1 MGLQMLV
8 NAILLGGLY
17 ALMGIGFSLQWG
29 ISGII
34 NLSYGAMVMLGSYI
48 SLEIFNFFHI
58 DPFISM
64 IMSGA
69 ILFVLGAIIYRGLLQ
84 PFLKGGIVFT
94 LILTFA
100 ARLIIENIILK
111 VWSADYRTIRLA
123 YAGGNFQFGDAY
135 VPLIKFLSFIV
146 AGILIYLTYL
156 FMMKTKTGKGIQAVA
171 LDKEGAQA
179 VGINVEKMYMINFA
193 LGTALAG
200 LTGSLWASI
209 YAFSPHLLGP
219 IVGKVFIIAI
229 LGGLG
234 NIWGAAAGGLL
245 LGFAEVAGASFLGSQ
260 WQEAIGMVI
269 MVSVLL
275 WRPYGLMGKKFFG

>member
-1 MGLQMLV
+1 MSLQMLI

-34 NLSYGAMVMLGSYI
+34 NLSYGAMVILGSYI
-48 SLEIFNFFHI
+48 SLEFFNLFHL

-64 IMSGA
+64 MISGA
-69 ILFVLGAIIYRGLLQ
+69 ILFVIGAAIYRAFLQ
-84 PFLKGGIVFT
+84 PLIKGGIVFT

-100 ARLIIENIILK
+100 LRLVIENIILK
-111 VWSADYRTIRLA
+111 VWSADYRTIRVS
-123 YAGGNFQFGDAY
+123 YAGSNFQFGDAY
-135 VPLIKFLSFIV
+135 IPLIKFLAFFV
-146 AGILIYLTYL
+146 AAILIYLTYI
-156 FMMKTKTGKGIQAVA
+156 FMMNTKIGKGIQAVA

-179 VGINVEKMYMINFA
+179 VGMDVEKMYLINFA

-209 YAFSPHLLGP
+209 YSFSPHLLGP

-245 LGFAEVAGASFLGSQ
+245 LGIAETAGAVFVGSE

-269 MVSVLL
+269 MVSVLV

>member
-1 MGLQMLV
+1 MELQMLI

-34 NLSYGAMVMLGSYI
+34 NLSYGAMVILGSYI
-48 SLEIFNFFHI
+48 SLEFFNLFHL

-69 ILFVLGAIIYRGLLQ
+69 ILFVIGAAVYRTLLQ
-84 PFLKGGIVFT
+84 PLIKGGIVFT

-100 ARLIIENIILK
+100 IRLIVENIILK
-111 VWSADYRTIRLA
+111 VWSADYRTIRLT
-123 YAGGNFQFGDAY
+123 YAGNNFQFGDAY
-135 VPLIKFLSFIV
+135 VPLIKFLAFIV

-179 VGINVEKMYMINFA
+179 VGIDVEKMYLINFA

-209 YAFSPHLLGP
+209 YSFSPHLLGP

-245 LGFAEVAGASFLGSQ
+245 LGIAETAGAVFFGSE

>member
-1 MGLQMLV
+1 MGLQMLI

-34 NLSYGAMVMLGSYI
+34 NLSYGAMVILGSYI
-48 SLEIFNFFHI
+48 SLEFFNLFHL

-64 IMSGA
+64 IISGG
-69 ILFVLGAIIYRGLLQ
+69 ILFVIGAGIYRTLLQ
-84 PFLKGGIVFT
+84 PLIKGGIVFT

-100 ARLIIENIILK
+100 FRLIIENIILK
-111 VWSADYRTIRLA
+111 VWSADYRTIRVT
-123 YAGGNFQFGDAY
+123 YAGSNFQFGDAY
-135 VPLIKFLSFIV
+135 VPLIKFLAFFV
-146 AGILIYLTYL
+146 AAILIYLTYL
-156 FMMKTKTGKGIQAVA
+156 FMMNTKTGKGIQAVA

-179 VGINVEKMYMINFA
+179 VGIDVEKMYLINFA

-209 YAFSPHLLGP
+209 YSFSPHLLGP

-245 LGFAEVAGASFLGSQ
+245 LGIAETAGAVFLGSE

-269 MVSVLL
+269 MVSVLV

>member
-1 MGLQMLV
+1 MGLQMLI

-34 NLSYGAMVMLGSYI
+34 NLSYGAMVILGSYI
-48 SLEIFNFFHI
+48 SLEFFNLFHL
-58 DPFISM
+58 DPFVSM
-64 IMSGA
+64 IISGV
-69 ILFVLGAIIYRGLLQ
+69 ILFIIGAAIYRTLLQ
-84 PFLKGGIVFT
+84 PLIKGGIVFT

-100 ARLIIENIILK
+100 LRLVIENIILK
-111 VWSADYRTIRLA
+111 VWSADYRTIRVS
-123 YAGGNFQFGDAY
+123 YAGSNFQFGDAY
-135 VPLIKFLSFIV
+135 IPLIKFLAFFV
-146 AGILIYLTYL
+146 AAILIYLTYL
-156 FMMKTKTGKGIQAVA
+156 FMMNTKTGKGIQAVA

-179 VGINVEKMYMINFA
+179 VGMDVEKMYLINFA

-209 YAFSPHLLGP
+209 YSFSPHLLGP
-219 IVGKVFIIAI
+219 MVGKVFIIAI

-245 LGFAEVAGASFLGSQ
+245 LGIAETAGAVFFGSE
-260 WQEAIGMVI
+260 WQEALGMVI

-275 WRPYGLMGKKFFG
+275 LRPYGLMGKKFFG

>member
-1 MGLQMLV
+1 MSLQMLI

-34 NLSYGAMVMLGSYI
+34 NLSYGAMVILGSYI
-48 SLEIFNFFHI
+48 SLEFFNLFHL

-69 ILFVLGAIIYRGLLQ
+69 ILFVIGAAIYRTLLQ
-84 PFLKGGIVFT
+84 PLIKGGIVFT

-100 ARLIIENIILK
+100 LRLVIENIILK
-111 VWSADYRTIRLA
+111 VWSADYRTIRVT
-123 YAGGNFQFGDAY
+123 YAGSNFQFGDAY
-135 VPLIKFLSFIV
+135 IPLIKFLAFIV

-179 VGINVEKMYMINFA
+179 VGIDVEKMYLINFA

-209 YAFSPHLLGP
+209 YSFSPHLLGS

-245 LGFAEVAGASFLGSQ
+245 LGIAETTGAVFFGSE
-260 WQEAIGMVI
+260 WQEALGMVI
-269 MVSVLL
+269 MVSVLV

>member
-1 MGLQMLV
+1 MLI

-34 NLSYGAMVMLGSYI
+34 NLSYGAMVILGSYI
-48 SLEIFNFFHI
+48 SLEFFNLFHL

-69 ILFVLGAIIYRGLLQ
+69 ILFIIGAAIYRTLLQ
-84 PFLKGGIVFT
+84 PLIKGGIVFT

-100 ARLIIENIILK
+100 LRLVIENIILK
-111 VWSADYRTIRLA
+111 VWSADYRTIRLT
-123 YAGGNFQFGDAY
+123 YAGSNFQFGDAY
-135 VPLIKFLSFIV
+135 IPLIKFLAFIV
-146 AGILIYLTYL
+146 AGILVYLTYL

-179 VGINVEKMYMINFA
+179 VGIDVEKMYLINFA

-209 YAFSPHLLGP
+209 YSFSPHLLGS

-245 LGFAEVAGASFLGSQ
+245 LGIAETAGAVFLGSE

>member
-34 NLSYGAMVMLGSYI
+34 NLSYGAMVILGSYI
-48 SLEIFNFFHI
+48 SLEFFNLFHL
-58 DPFISM
+58 DPFVSM
-64 IMSGA
+64 IISGG
-69 ILFVLGAIIYRGLLQ
+69 ILFVIGAIIYRGLLQ

-100 ARLIIENIILK
+100 VRLIVENIILK
-111 VWSADYRTIRLA
+111 VWSADYRTIRVT
-123 YAGGNFQFGDAY
+123 YAGSNFQFGDAY
-135 VPLIKFLSFIV
+135 IPLIKFLAFLV
-146 AGILIYLTYL
+146 AAVLIYLTYL
-156 FMMKTKTGKGIQAVA
+156 FMMKTKIGKGIQAVA

-179 VGINVEKMYMINFA
+179 VGMDVEKMYLINFA

-209 YAFSPHLLGP
+209 YSFSPHLLGS

-245 LGFAEVAGASFLGSQ
+245 LGIAETAGVVFLGSE

>member
-1 MGLQMLV
+1 MSLQMLI

-34 NLSYGAMVMLGSYI
+34 NLSYGAMVILGSYI
-48 SLEIFNFFHI
+48 SLEFFNLFHL

-64 IMSGA
+64 IISGA
-69 ILFVLGAIIYRGLLQ
+69 ILFIIGAAIYRTLLQ
-84 PFLKGGIVFT
+84 PLIKGGIVFT

-100 ARLIIENIILK
+100 VRLVIENIILK
-111 VWSADYRTIRLA
+111 VWSADYRTIRLT
-123 YAGGNFQFGDAY
+123 YAGSNFQFGDAY
-135 VPLIKFLSFIV
+135 IPLIKFLAFLV
-146 AGILIYLTYL
+146 AAVLIYLTYL
-156 FMMKTKTGKGIQAVA
+156 FMTNTKTGKGIQAVA

-179 VGINVEKMYMINFA
+179 VGMDVEKMYLINFA

-209 YAFSPHLLGP
+209 YSFSPHLLGP
-219 IVGKVFIIAI
+219 MVGKVFIIAI

-245 LGFAEVAGASFLGSQ
+245 LGIAETAGAVFVGSE

-269 MVSVLL
+269 MVSVLV
-275 WRPYGLMGKKFFG
+275 WKPYGLMGKKFFG

>member
-1 MGLQMLV
+1 MGLQMLI

-34 NLSYGAMVMLGSYI
+34 NLSYGAMVILGSYI
-48 SLEIFNFFHI
+48 SLEFFNLFHL

-69 ILFVLGAIIYRGLLQ
+69 ILFIIGAAIYRTLLQ
-84 PFLKGGIVFT
+84 PLIKGGIVFT

-100 ARLIIENIILK
+100 LRLVIENIILK
-111 VWSADYRTIRLA
+111 VWSADYRTIRVT
-123 YAGGNFQFGDAY
+123 YAGSNFQFGDAY
-135 VPLIKFLSFIV
+135 IPLIKFLAFIV

-179 VGINVEKMYMINFA
+179 VGIDVEKMYLINFA

-209 YAFSPHLLGP
+209 YSFSPHLLGS

-245 LGFAEVAGASFLGSQ
+245 LGIAETAGAVFLGSE

>member
-48 SLEIFNFFHI
+48 SLEFFNLFHI

-100 ARLIIENIILK
+100 VRLIMESRNTNLP
-111 VWSADYRTIRLA
+111 
-123 YAGGNFQFGDAY
+123 N
-135 VPLIKFLSFIV
+135 LSF
-146 AGILIYLTYL
+146 YDE
-156 FMMKTKTGKGIQAVA
+156 
-171 LDKEGAQA
+171 DKNRER
-179 VGINVEKMYMINFA
+179 N
-193 LGTALAG
+193 
-200 LTGSLWASI
+200 TGSCLRQRRC
-209 YAFSPHLLGP
+209 Y
-219 IVGKVFIIAI
+219 
-229 LGGLG
+229 
-234 NIWGAAAGGLL
+234 
-245 LGFAEVAGASFLGSQ
+245 GS
-260 WQEAIGMVI
+260 
-269 MVSVLL
+269 
-275 WRPYGLMGKKFFG
+275 RD